1 MITINKM
8 YRVIFI
14 KNIPII
20 QNSALNSFKQTQ
32 KFSMALTPGM
42 QDQNLHLWSL
52 LYLQHL
58 GKYLVHSQYSMNIY

>member
-14 KNIPII
+14 KNISVI

-32 KFSMALTPGM
+32 KFSMAFTLGGM
-42 QDQNLHLWSL
+42 IHHYRIEIAFVSVTQLNWVKTIHDRGQ
-52 LYLQHL
+52 
-58 GKYLVHSQYSMNIY
+58 